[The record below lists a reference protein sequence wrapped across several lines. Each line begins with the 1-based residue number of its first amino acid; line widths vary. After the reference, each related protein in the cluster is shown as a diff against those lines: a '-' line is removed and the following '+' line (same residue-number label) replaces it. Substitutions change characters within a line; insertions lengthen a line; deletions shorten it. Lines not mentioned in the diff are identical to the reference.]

1 MPPASTR
8 QTIVEVADRL
18 FYEQG
23 FESTSFAHIAEQV
36 NISRGNFYYHFR
48 TKDEILQAVIALRM
62 DRTRAMLAAWEDEG
76 VDPEA
81 RIRSFIGLLIANR
94 AKIMRFGC
102 PVGTLCNELARLD
115 HVAQADANA
124 LFTLFRDW
132 LARQFV
138 ALGHAPDVADA
149 HALHVLAGSQG
160 VAALANAF
168 RDEVFLR
175 REVDVLAAWLRAQ
188 RPAAADVSPTV
199 PSLAEGLSVCS
210 S

>member
-62 DRTRAMLAAWEDEG
+62 DRTRAMLAAWEGEDI
-76 VDPEA
+76 DPEA

-124 LFTLFRDW
+124 LFTLFREW

-138 ALGHAPDVADA
+138 ALGHAPAVADA

-168 RDEVFLR
+168 RDEAFLR
-175 REVDVLAAWLRAQ
+175 REVDALAVWLRAQ
-188 RPAAADVSPTV
+188 RPAAADVSPAV
-199 PSLAEGLSVCS
+199 PSLAEGLPACS

>member
-8 QTIVEVADRL
+8 QTIIEVADRL

-23 FESTSFAHIAEQV
+23 FDSTSFAHIAEQV

-48 TKDEILQAVIALRM
+48 TKDEILQAVIVLRM
-62 DRTRAMLAAWEDEG
+62 DRTRAMLAAWEGEATE
-76 VDPEA
+76 PQA
-81 RIRSFIGLLIANR
+81 RIRSFIDLLIANR
-94 AKIMRFGC
+94 VKIMRFGC

-115 HVAQADANA
+115 HVAQADAKA
-124 LFTLFRDW
+124 LFTLFREW

-138 ALGHAPDVADA
+138 ALGHGSDAADS
-149 HALHVLAGSQG
+149 HAMHVLASSQG

-168 RDEVFLR
+168 RDEAFLR
-175 REVDVLAAWLRAQ
+175 REVDALDAWLQAL
-188 RPAAADVSPTV
+188 RPDATDAPRD
-199 PSLAEGLSVCS
+199 PSLTEGNATCS